1 MANGDVT
8 LFNMAKKNIGNGNL
22 DWDTTNTIR
31 VMLVNTT
38 IDETAR
44 DTWEFKSDV
53 TGEVSLT
60 NYTARGVAIT
70 PSAPTLD
77 TTNNWAEYDATDA
90 SWTNLQAGTVTHG
103 IIYEDTGVD
112 GTSYLYGY
120 VELTTQPNGGNYTIA
135 WHADG
140 VFKIT

>member
-8 LFNMAKKNIGNGNL
+8 LFNQAKKNIGNGTI
-22 DWDTTNTIR
+22 DWDTGTTK

-38 IDETAR
+38 IGATEIDNW
-44 DTWEFKSDV
+44 DFKDDV

-60 NYTARGVAIT
+60 NYTAGGVAIT
-70 PSAPTLD
+70 PSAPTVD

-90 SWTNLQAGTVTHG
+90 AWTNLQAGTVSHG
-103 IIYEDTGVD
+103 VVYKDTGTA
-112 GTSYLYGY
+112 GTSALICF

-140 VFKIT
+140 VFKLT